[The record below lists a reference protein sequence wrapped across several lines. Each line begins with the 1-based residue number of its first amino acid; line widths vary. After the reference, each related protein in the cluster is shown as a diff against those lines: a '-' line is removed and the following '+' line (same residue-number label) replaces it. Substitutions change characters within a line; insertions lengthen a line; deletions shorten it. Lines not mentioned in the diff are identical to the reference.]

1 MILPTAL
8 TAAGLAALINLWLAI
23 RCGQVRTKSSI
34 SIGDGGDEALIRR
47 MRAHSNFI
55 EFTPIVLILIGL
67 IEYAAGTSTWLWAVM
82 AIYMLGRVAHGI
94 GMDGVGP
101 LAKGRMVGT
110 LITMLTTVG
119 LGLYALAIPH
129 LGDNQVTPVPMEEIS
144 AE

>member
-8 TAAGLAALINLWLAI
+8 TAAGIAALINLWLAI

-34 SIGDGGDEALIRR
+34 SIGDGGNDALIRR

-55 EFTPIVLILIGL
+55 EFTPIVLILIAL
-67 IEYAAGTSTWLWAVM
+67 VEYSAGTTTWLWAVM
-82 AIYMLGRVAHGI
+82 ALYMLGRVAHGI
-94 GMDGVGP
+94 GMDGAGP
-101 LAKGRMVGT
+101 LEKGRMVGI

-129 LGDNQVTPVPMEEIS
+129 LGDNQVTPVPMEEIQGN
-144 AE
+144 